1 MQNRLLVSKRQGSVH
16 TKRLFTQG
24 EELFL

>member
-1 MQNRLLVSKRQGSVH
+1 MQNRLLVSKRQWSVH
-16 TKRLFTQG
+16 TERLFTQG